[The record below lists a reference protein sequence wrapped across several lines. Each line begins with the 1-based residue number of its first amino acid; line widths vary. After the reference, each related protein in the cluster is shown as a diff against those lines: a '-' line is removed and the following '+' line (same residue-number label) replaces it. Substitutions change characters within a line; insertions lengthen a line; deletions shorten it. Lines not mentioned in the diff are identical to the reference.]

1 MITLHHEGTFLVNGA
16 PCVNGPVPPEEGRRR
31 TMAWSILQTHNL
43 SDNPEAL
50 KIRFDAMVSH
60 DITYVGIIQQARAS
74 GMRAFPLPYA
84 LTNCHNSLCA
94 VGGTINEDDHVFG
107 LSAAKKYGGIYV
119 PANQSVIHSYA
130 REQLAGCGRM
140 ILGSDSHTRYGALG
154 TMAVGEGGPELAKQ
168 LLKNTWDV
176 PYPKVVLVYLTG
188 APRRGVG
195 PHDVAIALVKA
206 TFERG
211 FVNNCVLEF
220 AGPGIAGLPIDF
232 RNGID
237 VMTTETTCLSSIW
250 ETDGETR
257 GFYDAHS
264 RSAEYRELRPG
275 DGAWY
280 ERYIEVD
287 LSRIE
292 PMIALPFHPS
302 NAWTIREF
310 LENAPELLAGVEA
323 DAGQRFPKADIDL
336 TRKIRDG
343 GVWAD
348 QGVIAGCAG
357 GLFDNITEAADI
369 LRGGSC
375 GDGYFSLDVYPT
387 SVPVSLELTRIGA
400 SADLLQSG
408 AVLKPSFCGP
418 CFGAGDVPAHNG
430 LSLRHT
436 TRNFPNR
443 EGSKPGEGQ
452 FAAVCLMD
460 ARSIAATALHG
471 GRITPATEVDYA
483 PVRHPYHFD
492 AGVYEKR
499 VYNGW
504 GRPQPEEELI
514 LGPNITDWPK
524 VEPLADNLLV
534 ELAAV
539 LRDGVT
545 TTDELI
551 PSGETSSFRSN
562 PLRLAEFTLSRREP
576 EYVARAKAAAEIEA
590 RRLAGEI
597 PEKLQSLLGRAF
609 QIPFDHPAARAAAEL
624 PPIDVELAA
633 KLHRW
638 GFTSKNTQFG
648 SCIFANKP
656 GDGSAREQAASC
668 QKVLGG
674 LANIC
679 YEFATKR
686 YRSNCI
692 NWGILPFT
700 LDEGT
705 DFPYEVG
712 DCVLV
717 PSVREAIHRGKK
729 DIPAKVLRSDGSVED
744 ILLHVGDLTKKERE
758 ILLDGC
764 LMNYY
769 ARRSPDRLRILP
781 ADAGREEILDL
792 LEDWTELLAEE
803 KYAEALNS
811 FLVDSSEVDW
821 TPELLESC
829 VYGYGCGGGTREET
843 VKDFGTADYKVTSLR
858 NSPQREEIRRRIDI
872 SSDYGWMGEDDLAMI
887 HYDGVPLNGEPSDLT
902 ARFFLRKLDEK
913 TATLAFIDLHVM

>member
-1 MITLHHEGTFLVNGA
+1 MITLHDHGTFLTNG
-16 PCVNGPVPPEEGRRR
+16 VPQADASISPAEGRRK
-31 TMAWSILQTHNL
+31 TMAWSILQAHNV
-43 SDNPEAL
+43 SGDPEKL
-50 KIRFDAMVSH
+50 NIRFDAMVSH

-74 GMRAFPLPYA
+74 GMKEFPIPYA

-130 REQLAGCGRM
+130 REQMARGGAM

-176 PYPKVVLVYLTG
+176 DYPKVVLVYLTG

-206 TFERG
+206 TFASG

-220 AGPGIAGLPIDF
+220 AGPGIAGLPIDY

-257 GFYDAHS
+257 SFYETHRRPEDF
-264 RSAEYRELRPG
+264 RELHPG
-275 DGAWY
+275 ENAWY
-280 ERYIEVD
+280 DKYIEID
-287 LSRIE
+287 LSKVE

-302 NAWTIREF
+302 NAWTIHEF
-310 LENAPELLAGVEA
+310 LENAQEILAGVEA
-323 DAGQRFPKADIDL
+323 DARKRYPKASPKL
-336 TRKIRDG
+336 TDKIHDG

-357 GLFDNITEAADI
+357 GTFDNIDEAAAI

-375 GDGYFSLDVYPT
+375 GNGAFTLDVYPT
-387 SVPVSLELTRIGA
+387 SVPVSLELTKNGDTA
-400 SADLLQSG
+400 ALLETG
-408 AVLKPSFCGP
+408 AVIKPSFCGP
-418 CFGAGDVPAHNG
+418 CFGAGDVPANNG

-452 FAAVCLMD
+452 FAGVCLMD
-460 ARSIAATALHG
+460 ARSIAATALNG
-471 GRITPATEVDYA
+471 GRITAATDIDYE
-483 PVRHPYHFD
+483 PVRHPYHF
-492 AGVYEKR
+492 AKEVYDNRLYYGFGKADPS
-499 VYNGW
+499 V
-504 GRPQPEEELI
+504 ELVM
-514 LGPNITDWPK
+514 GPNITDWPQMS
-524 VEPLADNLLV
+524 PLSENLLV

-539 LRDGVT
+539 LHDPVT

-551 PSGETSSFRSN
+551 PSGETSSYRSN

-576 EYVARAKAAAEIEA
+576 RYVPRAKAVAETEAA
-590 RRLAGEI
+590 RLSGKE
-597 PEKLQSLLGRAF
+597 PEKLKFLLDKVGNS
-609 QIPFDHPAARAAAEL
+609 DEL
-624 PPIDVELAA
+624 L
-633 KLHRW
+633 K
-638 GFTSKNTQFG
+638 TTQFG
-648 SCIFANKP
+648 SCVFANKP

-674 LANIC
+674 FANIC

-700 LDEGT
+700 IDRDTPFGYQ
-705 DFPYEVG
+705 PG
-712 DCVLV
+712 DCVFV
-717 PSVREAIHRGKK
+717 PGIRKAIEEGVE
-729 DIPAKVLRSDGSVED
+729 DIPAKVLLAEGGVED
-744 ILLHVGDLTKKERE
+744 ITLHVKGLTGDEKE
-758 ILLDGC
+758 IILDGC

-769 ARRSPDRLRILP
+769 AKR
-781 ADAGREEILDL
+781 
-792 LEDWTELLAEE
+792 AE
-803 KYAEALNS
+803 
-811 FLVDSSEVDW
+811 
-821 TPELLESC
+821 
-829 VYGYGCGGGTREET
+829 
-843 VKDFGTADYKVTSLR
+843 
-858 NSPQREEIRRRIDI
+858 
-872 SSDYGWMGEDDLAMI
+872 
-887 HYDGVPLNGEPSDLT
+887 
-902 ARFFLRKLDEK
+902 
-913 TATLAFIDLHVM
+913 

>member
-1 MITLHHEGTFLVNGA
+1 MITLHDSGTFLLNGIPTSDA
-16 PCVNGPVPPEEGRRR
+16 PLSPEEGRRR
-31 TMAWSILQTHNL
+31 TMAWSILQAH
-43 SDNPEAL
+43 SVSGDPEHL
-50 KIRFDAMVSH
+50 QVRFDALISH

-74 GMRAFPLPYA
+74 GMKEFPVPYA

-130 REQLAGCGRM
+130 REQMAGCGKM

-188 APRRGVG
+188 APKRGVG

-206 TFERG
+206 TFQSG

-220 AGPGIAGLPIDF
+220 AGPGIAALPIDY

-250 ETDGETR
+250 ETDDVTR
-257 GFYDAHS
+257 GFYETHQRPEDFQ
-264 RSAEYRELRPG
+264 ELHPA

-280 ERYIEVD
+280 DKSIEID
-287 LSRIE
+287 LSAVE

-310 LENAPELLAGVEA
+310 LENAEEILSQVEA
-323 DAGQRFPKADIDL
+323 DARARFPKADVHL
-336 TRKIRDG
+336 TDKIRDG

-369 LRGGSC
+369 LRGGST
-375 GDGYFSLDVYPT
+375 GNGAFTLDVYPT
-387 SVPVSLELTRIGA
+387 SVPVSLELTKTGA
-400 SADLLQSG
+400 TADLLETG
-408 AVLKPSFCGP
+408 AVIKPSFCGP
-418 CFGAGDVPAHNG
+418 CFGAGDVPANNG

-443 EGSKPGEGQ
+443 EGSKPAEGQ
-452 FAAVCLMD
+452 FAGVCLMD
-460 ARSIAATALHG
+460 ARSIAATALNG
-471 GRITPATEVDYA
+471 GRITPATDIDYT
-483 PVRHPYHFD
+483 PVHRDYHF
-492 AGVYEKR
+492 AKEVYDR
-499 VYNGW
+499 RLYYGF
-504 GRPQPEEELI
+504 GHPQPDTELVM
-514 LGPNITDWPK
+514 GPNITDWPRMD
-524 VEPLADNLLV
+524 PLGEHLLV

-539 LRDGVT
+539 LRDDVT

-551 PSGETSSFRSN
+551 PSGETSSYRSN

-576 EYVARAKAAAEIEA
+576 AYVGRAKAAAALEAA
-590 RRLAGEI
+590 RRDGGA
-597 PEKLQSLLGRAF
+597 PERLVSILDRVGDGAQLVR
-609 QIPFDHPAARAAAEL
+609 
-624 PPIDVELAA
+624 
-633 KLHRW
+633 
-638 GFTSKNTQFG
+638 TTQFG
-648 SCIFANKP
+648 SCVFANKP

-679 YEFATKR
+679 YAFATKR

-700 LDEGT
+700 LDPET
-705 DFPYEVG
+705 AFPYEAG
-712 DCVLV
+712 DCVFV
-717 PSVREAIHRGKK
+717 PDIRAAIAEGRA
-729 DIPAKVLRSDGSVED
+729 DIPARVIRADGTVEP
-744 ILLHVGDLTKKERE
+744 ILLHAAGLTADERE

-769 ARRSPDRLRILP
+769 AKR
-781 ADAGREEILDL
+781 A
-792 LEDWTELLAEE
+792 
-803 KYAEALNS
+803 
-811 FLVDSSEVDW
+811 
-821 TPELLESC
+821 
-829 VYGYGCGGGTREET
+829 
-843 VKDFGTADYKVTSLR
+843 
-858 NSPQREEIRRRIDI
+858 
-872 SSDYGWMGEDDLAMI
+872 
-887 HYDGVPLNGEPSDLT
+887 
-902 ARFFLRKLDEK
+902 
-913 TATLAFIDLHVM
+913 